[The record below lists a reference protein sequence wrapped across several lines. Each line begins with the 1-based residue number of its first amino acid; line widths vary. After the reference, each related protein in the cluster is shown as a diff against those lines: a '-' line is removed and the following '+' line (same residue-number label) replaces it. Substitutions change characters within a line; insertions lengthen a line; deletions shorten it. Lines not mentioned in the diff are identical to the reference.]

1 MTSLFALIPIVLP
14 IFGLIGIGFLARI
27 SKLIGDRTGDG
38 LSDYVFSI
46 AVPCLIFKTLNATGI
61 PSDQPWGYWFAYFG
75 GTAIVWTITMVLG
88 RSIFNLPSSE
98 NVVAGFTSAQSNTV
112 LVGVPLI
119 LQAYGDEG
127 AIPLFLLIAVHLP
140 IMFTAATLLIEG
152 NKTHFGIVF
161 RQLITHPIL
170 LSILFSATFHLSGWP
185 APSLLK
191 SLIEAIAASALPCAL
206 IAMGIALK
214 RYGVQGRISLATTVT
229 IFKLIIHPGLVYVL
243 AFHVFPVPPV
253 WAGVAVL
260 FAAAPSG
267 INAYLFAERYKTG
280 VQLSSSGI
288 ALSTALSIF
297 SILIWLAVLGIKP
310 L

>member
-1 MTSLFALIPIVLP
+1 MMSLLGLLPIVSP
-14 IFGLIGIGFLARI
+14 IFGLIGIGFIARI
-27 SKLIGDRTGDG
+27 SNLIGDRTGDG

-61 PSDQPWGYWFAYFG
+61 PTDQPWGYWCAYFG
-75 GTAIVWTITMVLG
+75 GTAIVWTIAMLLG
-88 RSIFNLPSSE
+88 RSLFNLSPSE
-98 NVVAGFTSAQSNTV
+98 NVVAGFTGAQSNTV

-119 LQAYGDEG
+119 LQAYGDAG

-140 IMFTAATLLIEG
+140 IMFTTATLLEEG
-152 NKTHFGIVF
+152 RKTHITVIL

-170 LSILFSATFHLSGWP
+170 LAILFSASFHLSGWP
-185 APSLLK
+185 IPSFLS

-214 RYGVQGRISLATTVT
+214 RYGVKGKIPLAVMVT
-229 IFKLIIHPGLVYVL
+229 FLKLIIHPSLVYIL
-243 AFHVFPVPPV
+243 AFYVFPVPPV

-297 SILIWLAVLGIKP
+297 SVLIWLAILDIKA
-310 L
+310 

>member
-1 MTSLFALIPIVLP
+1 M
-14 IFGLIGIGFLARI
+14 
-27 SKLIGDRTGDG
+27 
-38 LSDYVFSI
+38 
-46 AVPCLIFKTLNATGI
+46 
-61 PSDQPWGYWFAYFG
+61 
-75 GTAIVWTITMVLG
+75 
-88 RSIFNLPSSE
+88 
-98 NVVAGFTSAQSNTV
+98 
-112 LVGVPLI
+112 PLI
-119 LQAYGDEG
+119 LQAYGDAG

-140 IMFTAATLLIEG
+140 IMFTTATLLEEG
-152 NKTHFGIVF
+152 RKTHITVIL

-170 LSILFSATFHLSGWP
+170 LAILFSASFHLSGWP
-185 APSLLK
+185 IPSFLS

-214 RYGVQGRISLATTVT
+214 RYGVKGKIPLAVMVT
-229 IFKLIIHPGLVYVL
+229 FLKLIIHPSLVYIL
-243 AFHVFPVPPV
+243 AFYVFPVPPV

-297 SILIWLAVLGIKP
+297 SVLIWLAILDIKV
-310 L
+310 